1 MGNTISFGL
10 KARKVF
16 SVDGDES
23 RSFALDL
30 TDTGILGRWHE
41 MEDWFA
47 SADEKARDILS
58 KADDENGIHDMSKAF
73 YELDSEIKQ
82 KLNYLFD
89 ADVCTPVVGNGAI
102 IRAVEGQPLFTIII
116 SNLLPLYEKEIENEN
131 KKAQA
136 RIAKHTAKYTKP
148 EK

>member
-1 MGNTISFGL
+1 MANSISFGL

-30 TDTGILGRWHE
+30 TATGILGRWHE
-41 MEDWFA
+41 MEDWFQG
-47 SADEKARDILS
+47 ADEKARDILN
-58 KADDENGIHDMSKAF
+58 KAEDENGIHDMSKGF
-73 YELDSEIKQ
+73 YELDKEIKE

-102 IRAVEGQPLFTIII
+102 IRAVDGQPLFTVII
-116 SNLLPLYEKEIENEN
+116 SNLLPLYEKEIESEN

-136 RIAKHTAKYTKP
+136 RIAKHTAKYAGDK
-148 EK
+148 K